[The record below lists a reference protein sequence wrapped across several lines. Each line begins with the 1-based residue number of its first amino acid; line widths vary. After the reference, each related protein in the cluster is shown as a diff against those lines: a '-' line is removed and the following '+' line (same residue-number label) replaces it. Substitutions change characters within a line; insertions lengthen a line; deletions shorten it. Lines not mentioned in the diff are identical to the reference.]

1 MTPPIAM
8 TADQTWLG
16 TLWPWV
22 RSHLPA
28 APARVVEIGCGPLGG
43 FVPMLA
49 AAGYDAVGVDPEAPD
64 ELGFHRTE
72 FERYPAGRPVDAIIA
87 CTSLHHVADL
97 DDVAD
102 RMAAALVPGGALIVV
117 EWAVELF
124 DEPTAR
130 WCFDRLSDVD
140 DETNWLQRHREAWWD
155 SGRPWDVYLGQWA
168 REHGIHTG
176 KAIEH
181 ALDARFQPQLVAQ
194 DPYFFADLDDTTYAD
209 EQAAIDTG
217 EIRPT
222 GIRYVA
228 RNPMAPHAC

>member
-1 MTPPIAM
+1 MTPPIVM
-8 TADQTWLG
+8 TAADTWLG

-28 APARVVEIGCGPLGG
+28 APARVVEIGCGPRGG
-43 FVPMLA
+43 FVPMLN
-49 AAGYDAVGVDPEAPD
+49 AAGYEAVGVDPEAPG
-64 ELGFHRTE
+64 EPGFHRTD
-72 FERYPAGRPVDAIIA
+72 FELYVVRRPVDAIIA

-140 DETNWLQRHREAWWD
+140 DETNWLQRHREAWWN
-155 SGRPWDVYLGQWA
+155 SGGPWDFYLGRWA
-168 REHGIHTG
+168 RENGIHTA
-176 KAIEH
+176 KAIQH
-181 ALDARFQPQLVAQ
+181 ALDTRFQALQVTPE
-194 DPYFFADLDDTTYAD
+194 PYFFAELDGTTYTD

-217 EIRPT
+217 EIRAT

-228 RNPMAPHAC
+228 RYV